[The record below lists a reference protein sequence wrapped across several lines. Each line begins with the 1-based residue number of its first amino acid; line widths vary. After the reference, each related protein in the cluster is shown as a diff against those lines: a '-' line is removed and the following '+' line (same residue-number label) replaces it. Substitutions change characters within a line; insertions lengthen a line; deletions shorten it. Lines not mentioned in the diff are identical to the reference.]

1 MVRQEYYKITCLK
14 GLNVTTTEIY
24 SKANPEVKRKHI
36 EDASR
41 IRDINLDYSE
51 EEKEELLE
59 WLKNSI

>member
-1 MVRQEYYKITCLK
+1 MVRQEYDKITCLK
-14 GLNVTTTEIY
+14 VLNVTTTEIY